1 MLVFIKLKAGIH
13 LLTTIIPRGT
23 PMHFI
28 SSQTI
33 RRVVVSA
40 LTLLL
45 TAGAA
50 SAADFELISKSDDG
64 VAGNASLDFGRFSAY
79 PNMSA
84 DGRQI
89 VFSSPADN
97 LVPNDTNGSADIFV
111 RDLETGTIERVSV
124 NSNGEQTQPSI
135 SYYPSISADGQVVA
149 FMSNSSSLVDNDNGV
164 NQPDI
169 FVHYRATGET
179 IQVSVDS
186 QGNQANSNSK
196 YPVISGNGQYVAF
209 QSVASNLVPNDTN
222 GTSLYDGGDIFV
234 HNLSDSTTVRVSVQA
249 DGSQSNDSSNGHSP
263 GISYDGRYV
272 TFQSSAA
279 SIADGNTKG
288 QIVLHD
294 RDADND
300 GVFDEPSGVS
310 NTVVSKSNDGS
321 YGDKNSAHPEISS
334 DGRYIVFGSNAANLV
349 DDDTNNSWDL
359 FLHDRLLNKTER
371 VNVTHDGAQADF
383 SSYWWFDRPSVSDN
397 GRYVVFM
404 SGATNLDP
412 IYTNTSRI
420 VGAYLRDRVEQ
431 TTRLISIDINDQ
443 YALGVFPIISNDGK
457 VIVFNSKSLL
467 VNEGLPQSA
476 YLQTFITATSD
487 DNDGDG
493 YSGEDDCNEDDFNI
507 NPGADEIPYNNFDE
521 NCNGMDDDDDL
532 DQDGFGIADD
542 CNDDDPLFNP
552 AAAEIPYNGI
562 DENCNDNA
570 DDDDVDGDGYGIADD
585 CDDNDGDRN
594 PGRIEIPYNNYDE
607 NCSGPNDDDDV
618 DTDGYGIAEDCNDN
632 DSSIY
637 PGATE
642 VKHDGT
648 DQDCNGY
655 DLTIDITS
663 AVYNEKDSL
672 LTVKATSAW
681 GETANLEVLGYW
693 PMTWKDTQMSWKYDF
708 TGANPGT
715 VSVVGFEGSETS
727 DVTVELK

>member
-1 MLVFIKLKAGIH
+1 
-13 LLTTIIPRGT
+13 
-23 PMHFI
+23 MHFI

-45 TAGAA
+45 TAGAV

-64 VAGNASLDFGRFSAY
+64 VAGNASAQFARYSAY

-124 NSNGEQTQPSI
+124 NSNGEQTPPSM

-149 FMSNSSSLVDNDNGV
+149 FMSNSSSLVDNDTSV
-164 NQPDI
+164 NQSDI

-209 QSVASNLVPNDTN
+209 QSAASNLVPNDTN
-222 GTSLYDGGDIFV
+222 GTSLYDGGNIFV
-234 HNLSDSTTVRVSVQA
+234 HNLADSTTVRVSVQA
-249 DGSQSNDSSNGHSP
+249 DGSQSNDRNNGYLP
-263 GISYDGRYV
+263 GINYDGRYV
-272 TFQSSAA
+272 IFQSRAA
-279 SIADGNTKG
+279 GIADGNTNL

-300 GVFDEPSGVS
+300 GVFDEPSGIS

-321 YGDKNSAHPEISS
+321 YGDKNSAHSEISS
-334 DGRYIVFGSNAANLV
+334 DGRYIVFGSYATNLV

-404 SGATNLDP
+404 SRATNLDP
-412 IYTNTSRI
+412 IYTNTS
-420 VGAYLRDRVEQ
+420 GAGKTYLRDRVEQ

-443 YALGVFPIISNDGK
+443 SASGIFPIISNDGK
-457 VIVFNSKSLL
+457 VIAFHSNGLL

-476 YLQTFITATSD
+476 SAYLTTFITATSD

-493 YSGEDDCNEDDFNI
+493 YSGEDDCNDDDFNI
-507 NPGADEIPYNNFDE
+507 NPGATEIPYNGYDE

-542 CNDDDPLFNP
+542 CNDADPAINP

-570 DDDDVDGDGYGIADD
+570 DDDDLDQDGFLLIDD
-585 CDDNDGDRN
+585 CDDTDATIN
-594 PGRIEIPYNNYDE
+594 PGAQEIPYNGIDE
-607 NCSGPNDDDDV
+607 NCSGMTDDDDV

-632 DSSIY
+632 DATIY
-637 PGATE
+637 PGAVE
-642 VKHDGT
+642 LKHDGI
-648 DQDCNGY
+648 DQNCNGY

-693 PMTWKDTQMSWKYDF
+693 PMTWKDSQMNWKYDF